1 MRLTILKK
9 KFMFSVD
16 IYECTKW
23 RIIFH
28 AITVKKNK
36 TDKHSGVNGLNE
48 RAIYSGFNKSLEI
61 GIMKLI

>member
-1 MRLTILKK
+1 ML
-9 KFMFSVD
+9 SVD